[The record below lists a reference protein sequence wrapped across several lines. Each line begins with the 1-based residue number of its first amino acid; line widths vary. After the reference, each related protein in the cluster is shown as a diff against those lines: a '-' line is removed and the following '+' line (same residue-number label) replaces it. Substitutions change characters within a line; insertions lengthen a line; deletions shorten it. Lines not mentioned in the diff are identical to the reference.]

1 MIIYIYT
8 YIILHL
14 SLFSLRGLAGFDCRP
29 TNLTRESWAAQC
41 LVELLGELRP
51 LPPLPTLRPLP
62 LQRCA
67 ARYCVIIGDNE
78 EGQVDNGLSGLS
90 GHWAREE
97 LAATNM
103 EFCILYNIIYLI
115 QLFSSSKSVECGW
128 STWIDMDYPCL
139 DQSANICQTA
149 SWDLWLEHFMGIH
162 HNESNIDYQQY
173 PLVN

>member
-1 MIIYIYT
+1 
-8 YIILHL
+8 
-14 SLFSLRGLAGFDCRP
+14 
-29 TNLTRESWAAQC
+29 
-41 LVELLGELRP
+41 VELLGELRP

-115 QLFSSSKSVECGW
+115 QLFSSSKSVECG
-128 STWIDMDYPCL
+128 
-139 DQSANICQTA
+139 
-149 SWDLWLEHFMGIH
+149 
-162 HNESNIDYQQY
+162 
-173 PLVN
+173 